1 MASVGGAEGGG
12 GGGGGGG
19 SGVST
24 IRLDTPKFFFD
35 KGLVHF
41 RLNETII
48 VVFGT
53 PEMKL
58 EVKESEEFSVR
69 TFSGDGPAL
78 SDPLNLLY
86 LKKQVFVK
94 DEELVIGSLEFQ
106 LVKYQQ
112 HQNNSLQVRVSTY
125 DSEKRGRQT
134 SISSFNVPQSPYSPY
149 FHKFIFDFWS
159 LIGSDAQ
166 QRNWFQEAAKIPMD
180 RKYLIGRSIRSIA
193 YSEKVFHEI
202 IIKITV
208 QEVRNYQDAIS
219 QEEISTKTLGKFAYV
234 VLNLIKNDKD
244 DAWKALTHNAD
255 GTLSERPIKENI
267 KRFTIL
273 SVDNL
278 IRLAIDAAPFK
289 DPRTRDLITS
299 VHKVIFVLDEE
310 KVAPREAAEL
320 LRVQAKYEQSKSN
333 QSKKSN
339 KRFRS
344 NSFGGGQTFYKFD

>member
-1 MASVGGAEGGG
+1 VG
-12 GGGGGGG
+12 
-19 SGVST
+19 
-24 IRLDTPKFFFD
+24 IY
-35 KGLVHF
+35 
-41 RLNETII
+41 
-48 VVFGT
+48 VVFEG
-53 PEMKL
+53 EKL

-94 DEELVIGSLEFQ
+94 DEEVIGKLEFQ
-106 LVKYQQ
+106 LVKYQ
-112 HQNNSLQVRVSTY
+112 HMQNNSLQVSVTTY
-125 DSEKRGRQT
+125 DSEKRGFKFGRET
-134 SISSFNVPQSPYSPY
+134 STSSFNVPLSPYSPY
-149 FHKFIFDFWS
+149 FHKFIFDFWR

-180 RKYLIGRSIRSIA
+180 RKLLIGHSIRSIA
-193 YSEKVFHEI
+193 YSEERVFHEI

-289 DPRTRDLITS
+289 DPRTRALITS

-320 LRVQAKYEQSKSN
+320 LRVQAEYDQSKSN
-333 QSKKSN
+333 
-339 KRFRS
+339 KRQRS
-344 NSFGGGQTFYKFD
+344 SSFGGGQTFYKFD